1 MNYQA
6 GAGPTLE
13 LSYIQL
19 YRLIYL
25 WGRLPAAIAF
35 FVWLFIAAGSRSH
48 NLKIP

>member
-1 MNYQA
+1 MNYQT

-13 LSYIQL
+13 LSDIQL
-19 YRLIYL
+19 YCLIYL
-25 WGRLPAAIAF
+25 WERLPAAVAF